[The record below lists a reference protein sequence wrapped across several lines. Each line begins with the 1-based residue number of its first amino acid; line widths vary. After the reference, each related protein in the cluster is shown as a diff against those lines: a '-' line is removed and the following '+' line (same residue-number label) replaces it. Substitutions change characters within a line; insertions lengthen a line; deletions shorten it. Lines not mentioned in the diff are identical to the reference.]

1 MKLDDLLGLLFVL
14 FFIVGPVLKG
24 LFRRDE
30 APGYPQEAPGEE
42 VPPAP
47 PKPQRREP
55 EPVPVRPVAAAPAPS
70 ESESPT
76 TEGPPP
82 ASRPKKLGLRLTRN
96 AIVKGIVW
104 HEILSEPRAKR
115 RWPPKR

>member
-1 MKLDDLLGLLFVL
+1 LKLDDLLGLLFVL

-24 LFRRDE
+24 LFQKERVPEILEE
-30 APGYPQEAPGEE
+30 AFPEPPEEE
-42 VPPAP
+42 VPP
-47 PKPQRREP
+47 REKRKP
-55 EPVPVRPVAAAPAPS
+55 EPVPVRPVAVAPAPS
-70 ESESPT
+70 EPAPPAAE
-76 TEGPPP
+76 EPPP
-82 ASRPKKLGLRLTRN
+82 ARRPKKLGLRLTRN